1 MAEQR
6 PFHQRPQ
13 LVDRCAKEAFY
24 ASFGP
29 RANASTWAKQSD
41 GFRKMFRAEAKA
53 ILEIAWQ
60 EHVEEIRP

>member
-1 MAEQR
+1 MSDT

-13 LVDRCAKEAFY
+13 LVDRCAKEAFF

-41 GFRKMFRAEAKA
+41 SFRKMFRAEAKA
-53 ILEIAWQ
+53 VLSIAW
-60 EHVEEIRP
+60 ELHKSEPVK